1 MSGVLISN
9 SNNSMNIS
17 TYSDG
22 GLAALDNH
30 QHVEFVDNQ
39 WLTVSEAS
47 NSSVSKKLDDIK
59 HAIKS
64 NQSQLVQIKHTIS
77 ALMSSYLLA
86 LNNNI
91 KNMGFASY
99 DLRKTKDLS
108 SYDACQLKSFYPFIV
123 DILRILFDHH
133 NGEKIFKDYDCI
145 AVCDR
150 RELVNAMSNRYIGVV
165 YMSMILK
172 TDIYGRDDLA
182 MLQKQFVDFV
192 FSDKQWKKFLAVS
205 IPIPLND
212 DQLVHIMLHN
222 SNGIAELADNIER
235 SYFGKIIISTNKT
248 SEKDNATELTPV
260 FWSYSVNDVKK
271 ALKDMDKKLNSG
283 NS

>member
-9 SNNSMNIS
+9 SNNFMNTS
-17 TYSDG
+17 TYSNG
-22 GLAALDNH
+22 GLAALDNL
-30 QHVEFVDNQ
+30 HVELVDNQ
-39 WLTVSEAS
+39 WMTVSEAS

-59 HAIKS
+59 DAIKS

-77 ALMSSYLLA
+77 ALMSSYLLT

-99 DLRKTKDLS
+99 DLRKTNALS
-108 SYDACQLKSFYPFIV
+108 TYDACQPKSFYPFIV
-123 DILRILFDHH
+123 DILKILFDH
-133 NGEKIFKDYDCI
+133 NGEQIFKDYDCI

-192 FSDKQWKKFLAVS
+192 FADKQWKKLLAVS

-235 SYFGKIIISTNKT
+235 SYFGKIIISTNKA

-271 ALKDMDKKLNSG
+271 VLKDMDKKLNS
-283 NS
+283 